1 VTVRSSDGAREPSW
15 LARALPIVDWLPHYR
30 RVWLSRDL
38 IAGVTVW
45 AVLIPESIAY
55 ASIAGVPVQ
64 YGLYTALGAAT
75 LFALF
80 TRTRQVIT
88 GPSGPI
94 AAVAAS
100 VCTLVVAADSPQYLA
115 AMVGLCVATAIV
127 YLLLGVFRMGWISNF
142 LASPVLE
149 GFVFAFGLGLIADQL
164 HKIFGV
170 AKVEGSYWEKL
181 IGTLK
186 DVPQTDPYTLAV
198 GGTAVALLLGMR
210 FLAPK
215 LPRAIVAVILGTIA
229 VPLFGLKSHGV
240 AVVGDLPSGL
250 PSLTLPTGLSLEQ
263 WGGLLVGSLAVVFV
277 GFSESIAAVSAMAA
291 KHGGDFNTDQEL
303 VALGGA
309 HVGSALLGGFPVSGS
324 LSKTSV
330 ADGAGQ
336 KTQLSLLVVSV
347 LTIVTLLFLTELFA
361 TLPEAVL
368 GAIVIDAAVG
378 LLHWRVP
385 ARFLAV
391 GWRAFAAFVAT
402 GICLFFVGVVAG
414 VIVGVVL
421 SLLLLIAAASK
432 TPVRRMA
439 YDDAERAWVEARAHP
454 EAAEDEE
461 VLVAAILGPLFFAD
475 AAACKARIL
484 RMVGESDP
492 SVVVLDLGTT
502 PDIDIDGADT
512 LTKVAD
518 QLRARG
524 IRLLLARVDGE
535 RLDLLRRAG
544 TLEAIGDENLFVTV
558 RDAVSAGSP
567 RKDGEA

>member
-1 VTVRSSDGAREPSW
+1 MGDKDDAVTVRSSDGARAPSL
-15 LARALPIVDWLPHYR
+15 LARAIPIVDWLPHYR
-30 RVWLSRDL
+30 RAWLSRDL

-75 LFALF
+75 VFALF
-80 TRTRQVIT
+80 TGTRQVIT

-115 AMVGLCVATAIV
+115 AMVGLSAATAIV
-127 YLLLGVFRMGWISNF
+127 YLLLGVFRMGWVSNF

-164 HKIFGV
+164 HKILGI

-186 DVPQTDPYTLAV
+186 ELPQTDPSTLAV
-198 GGTAVALLLGMR
+198 GGTAVALLLLMR
-210 FLAPK
+210 FHAPR
-215 LPRAIVAVILGTIA
+215 LPRAIMVVILGTIV
-229 VPLFGLKSHGV
+229 VPLFDLTSHGV

-250 PSLTLPTGLSLEQ
+250 PSLTLPTGLSLDQ
-263 WGGLLVGSLAVVFV
+263 WSGLFVGSLAVVFV
-277 GFSESIAAVSAMAA
+277 GFSESLAAVSSMAG
-291 KHGGDFNTDQEL
+291 KHGGEFSTDQEL
-303 VALGGA
+303 IALGGA

-336 KTQLSLLVVSV
+336 KTQLSLLVVAA
-347 LTIVTLLFLTELFA
+347 LTIVTLLFLTGLFA

-368 GAIVIDAAVG
+368 GAIVVDAAVG
-378 LLHWRVP
+378 LLHWTVP

-391 GWRAFAAFVAT
+391 SRRTFAVFVAT
-402 GICLFFVGVVAG
+402 GIGLFFISVVAG

-421 SLLLLIAAASK
+421 SLLFLISAASRS
-432 TPVRRMA
+432 PVRRMA
-439 YDDAERAWVEARAHP
+439 YDEGERAWVDARAHP
-454 EAAEDEE
+454 EAAE
-461 VLVAAILGPLFFAD
+461 ARRGPGG
-475 AAACKARIL
+475 R
-484 RMVGESDP
+484 
-492 SVVVLDLGTT
+492 
-502 PDIDIDGADT
+502 DT
-512 LTKVAD
+512 RTA
-518 QLRARG
+518 
-524 IRLLLARVDGE
+524 
-535 RLDLLRRAG
+535 LLRRRRR
-544 TLEAIGDENLFVTV
+544 LQ
-558 RDAVSAGSP
+558 GSDP
-567 RKDGEA
+567 AHGRRV